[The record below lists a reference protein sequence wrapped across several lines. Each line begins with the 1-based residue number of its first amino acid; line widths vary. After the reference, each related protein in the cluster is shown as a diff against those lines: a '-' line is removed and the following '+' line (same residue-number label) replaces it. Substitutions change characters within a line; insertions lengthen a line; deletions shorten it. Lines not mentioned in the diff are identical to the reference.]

1 MKKKRK
7 LLRMLVAVLAAAACF
22 AAGLLAAGFK
32 PDQRQK
38 AAKRIQEQLADS
50 IFVPAEV
57 KTLEEIS
64 LDVDL
69 SARGDVYMER
79 ATVLQNMYVS
89 AENRNEYFLIKL
101 MEILP
106 ASEVSQLNR
115 SYGEPSEYIA
125 LYLYGTL
132 DRNRHMKYALQ
143 WGDVI
148 VALDEWMLEDYHM
161 EIVKGRIYGAA
172 ENSEILVIWNY
183 DGFCMYTFVKE
194 EDTITQYNLWGNTGM
209 GVQDVYS
216 IDASGREVTVYTH
229 DTALT
234 VTAED
239 EDQWDKKI
247 FGGMVDPSPKL
258 TVYAYIQACGEDE
271 NPLTARKTHVARL
284 YGSIYLDT
292 ENNQFII
299 KDFYLTK

>member
-7 LLRMLVAVLAAAACF
+7 LLRMLVAVLAVAACF
-22 AAGLLAAGFK
+22 AAGLLVAEFK
-32 PDQRQK
+32 PDQGQND
-38 AAKRIQEQLADS
+38 AERIQEQLADS

-194 EDTITQYNLWGNTGM
+194 EDTITQYTLRGYQG
-209 GVQDVYS
+209 QDVYS
-216 IDASGREVTVYTH
+216 IVASGSEVTVYTH

-234 VTAED
+234 VTSEG

-247 FGGMVDPSPKL
+247 FGCTTRRCPEL
-258 TVYAYIQACGEDE
+258 TTYAYIQACGEDE

-284 YGSIYLDT
+284 YGSIYLDM

>member
-1 MKKKRK
+1 MIKKKK
-7 LLRMLVAVLAAAACF
+7 VLVRFIIAAAVILSL
-22 AAGLLAAGFK
+22 GAGFLAGRLI
-32 PDQRQK
+32 PDK
-38 AAKRIQEQLADS
+38 EENDAKRIQEQLAES
-50 IFVPAEV
+50 IFVPAQV
-57 KTLEEIS
+57 KTLGEIS
-64 LDVDL
+64 LDADL

-101 MEILP
+101 VEILP

-115 SYGEPSEYIA
+115 SYDEPSEYIA

-132 DRNRHMKYALQ
+132 DRNYHMKYALQ

-148 VALDEWMLEDYHM
+148 VALDEWMLEEYHM

-172 ENSEILVIWNY
+172 ENSEILVIWDY
-183 DGFCMYTFVKE
+183 DGFHMYTFVKE

-216 IDASGREVTVYTH
+216 IAAFGSEVTVYTH
-229 DTALT
+229 DTVLT
-234 VTAED
+234 VTAD
-239 EDQWDKKI
+239 GEDQWDKKSY
-247 FGGMVDPSPKL
+247 GVTVEPEPEL
-258 TVYAYIQACGEDE
+258 TTYAYIQACGENE
-271 NPLTARKTHVARL
+271 NPLTARRIHVARL
-284 YGSIYLDT
+284 YGDIYLDT